1 MTPTIPNDSI
11 RVVVDGL
18 DKLSTTSPAE
28 WIMNVITLLIA
39 LGGLVISIVVARMTR
54 SDSHQQSISSRK
66 LELMKTLIL
75 DHQMSVFYEHFK
87 KLQVILAKLKNKT
100 CNKRDVEKE
109 IQPVF
114 RSLNEELLVLFRA
127 IDEKLYKDILDQS
140 DQCRDKL
147 VESIADDGIN
157 LFIENKYKEHIQQPL
172 TSAQQEIIRIIYNY
186 TPQISLDK

>member
-18 DKLSTTSPAE
+18 DKLSSTTPAE
-28 WIMNVITLLIA
+28 WIMNVVTLLIA
-39 LGGLVISIVVARMTR
+39 LGGLVISIVVARMSR

-87 KLQVILAKLKNKT
+87 KLQDILARLKNQA

-186 TPQISLDK
+186 TPQIA

>member
-1 MTPTIPNDSI
+1 MS
-11 RVVVDGL
+11 
-18 DKLSTTSPAE
+18 
-28 WIMNVITLLIA
+28 
-39 LGGLVISIVVARMTR
+39 R

-87 KLQVILAKLKNKT
+87 KLQDILARLKNQA

-186 TPQISLDK
+186 TPQIA